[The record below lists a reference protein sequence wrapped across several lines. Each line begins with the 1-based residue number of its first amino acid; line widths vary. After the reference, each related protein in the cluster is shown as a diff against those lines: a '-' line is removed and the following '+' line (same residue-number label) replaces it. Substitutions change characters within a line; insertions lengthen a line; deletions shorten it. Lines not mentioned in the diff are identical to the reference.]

1 MRTWLRRK
9 TIPGGLGALIAALLL
24 TSGPA
29 AAQSTDY
36 RAPRLPGTDQPDL
49 NGIWQA
55 VNSANWDIRPHAAS
69 PGAFPN
75 LLGAIGAVPPGQGVI
90 VGNELPYQP
99 WAAEKQREN
108 FENRLT
114 RPVTRAL
121 NETTGDPEAK
131 CFLPG
136 VPRVTYL
143 PYPFQ
148 IVHTASQV
156 FIAYEFASAARIIH
170 MDSEPASPAESWMGW
185 SIGRWEGD
193 TLVVE
198 VTDQVDRTWF
208 DRAGNFHSNAM
219 RVTERYTPVSPY
231 HLQYEAR
238 IEDPTVFT
246 RPFTISMP
254 LYRRMEPDA
263 QLMEFKCIEFA
274 EPFLYEHLLDA
285 SGN

>member
-1 MRTWLRRK
+1 MRTWHRRR
-9 TIPGGLGALIAALLL
+9 TIPAALGALVAALLL
-24 TSGPA
+24 THGPA

-36 RAPRLPGTDQPDL
+36 RAPRLPGTDEPDL

-69 PGAFPN
+69 PGPFPN
-75 LLGAIGAVPPGQGVI
+75 LLGAIGAVAPGQGVI

-136 VPRVTYL
+136 VPRITYL

-170 MDSEPASPAESWMGW
+170 MDSEPESPAESWMGW

-208 DRAGNFHSNAM
+208 DRAGNFHSNEM
-219 RVTERYTPVSPY
+219 RVTERYTPLSPY

-238 IEDPTVFT
+238 IEDPNVFT
-246 RPFTISMP
+246 RPWTISMP
-254 LYRRMEPDA
+254 LYRRMEPDV

-274 EPFLYEHLLDA
+274 EPFLYEHMLEP